1 MSEGVGGVVGTS
13 RVDSISGLRVVRLCG
28 GLNGFELVGLVELLR
43 GL

>member
-13 RVDSISGLRVVRLCG
+13 RVDSISGLRVVRFCA
-28 GLNGFELVGLVELLR
+28 GLSDIELVGWVEWLR